1 MLEVEISR
9 HQVIEQILIVSRNE
23 MSPKI
28 LDVSFYFF

>member
-9 HQVIEQILIVSRNE
+9 HQVIEQILIVSRYE

-28 LDVSFYFF
+28 LDVSFYNF